1 MEAFSQSPSLPPSLS
16 PSLGSVGP
24 EIMTDCV
31 NGQTVPSRVYTFFGH
46 GGGGHDG
53 RHGRRRRRRDQT
65 IRAQS
70 YALRDWKSGAKE
82 GRKGKQ
88 VAPSYRVE
96 IFPPQNP
103 DTKTSL

>member
-1 MEAFSQSPSLPPSLS
+1 MEAFSQSASLPWV
-16 PSLGSVGP
+16 GVGP

-46 GGGGHDG
+46 GRGGDGHDG
-53 RHGRRRRRRDQT
+53 RHRRRRRRRDQT

-82 GRKGKQ
+82 GRQEGETGR
-88 VAPSYRVE
+88 PLLSC
-96 IFPPQNP
+96 
-103 DTKTSL
+103 

>member
-1 MEAFSQSPSLPPSLS
+1 MEAFSQSASLPWV
-16 PSLGSVGP
+16 GVGP

-46 GGGGHDG
+46 GGHDG
-53 RHGRRRRRRDQT
+53 RHDRRRDQT

-82 GRKGKQ
+82 EGRKGKQ
-88 VAPSYRVE
+88 VALSCRVE

-103 DTKTSL
+103 DTKASL